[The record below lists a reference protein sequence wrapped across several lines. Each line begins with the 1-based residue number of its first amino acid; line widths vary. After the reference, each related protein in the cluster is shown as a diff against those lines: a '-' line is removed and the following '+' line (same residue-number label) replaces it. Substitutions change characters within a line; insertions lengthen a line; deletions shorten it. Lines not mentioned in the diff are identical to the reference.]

1 MAIKYLSNI
10 NLDNNQL
17 TEFKVENLDANPT
30 GLSGEGQLIFRT
42 DVGAGTLY
50 YHTGGDTWVAISS
63 GMVTWSLA
71 GTSGSP
77 QTISNGESASIL
89 GTSSNISTTAGAT
102 RQVVIDMIDT
112 AVTPGS
118 YTYANFT
125 VDQKGRITAAGSGVA
140 PITSFTIEGSGT
152 GGVAI
157 DNGDTIDFVVN
168 TGLTSVTSSVD
179 ADNKAVT
186 ISLQLPDLADM
197 TQTWLNTDELIVL
210 DNSET
215 GNAKQKRKASSEI
228 PLNLFGTPTADLAM
242 GTNKITGLTDPTAA
256 QDAATKNYVDA
267 ATVGLLE
274 FKGGFNASTGA
285 IDGGGNLTSGG
296 SRVAI
301 DVGDFYVVTTAGDF
315 YGDASEPLAIG
326 DQVICKSAAAA
337 GASVIGDWVT
347 VQANID
353 IATATTVGLASFPTA
368 GGLSITAPGAV
379 SIATQGGLTAATYG
393 SATAVSQITLDG
405 KGIATGA
412 ADVTIAIPST
422 QVTDFCTA
430 VETCVGSGLNYAA
443 TIGDGSATSIAVTHN
458 LGTRDVIVQLYDLS
472 TYDTIYCDVVRT
484 STTVVTITTTN
495 PIASNDARILISV
508 S

>member
-17 TEFKVENLDANPT
+17 TEFKVENLAAEPS

-42 DVGAGTLY
+42 DVGDGTLY
-50 YHTGGDTWVAISS
+50 YHTGSDTWVAISS
-63 GMVTWSLA
+63 GMVSWELK
-71 GTSGSP
+71 GDSGAD

-89 GTSSNISTTAGAT
+89 GTSLNISTTAGAT

-125 VDQKGRITAAGSGVA
+125 VDQKGRMTAAGSGVA
-140 PITSFTIEGSGT
+140 PVTSFSITDGT
-152 GGVAI
+152 TTEAVV
-157 DNGDTIDFVVN
+157 NGDTITFTEPGATSGIDVVVSA
-168 TGLTSVTSSVD
+168 TD
-179 ADNKAVT
+179 T
-186 ISLQLPDLADM
+186 ITFTLDLAELPDM
-197 TQTWLNTDELIVL
+197 TETWTTSDEFIVL
-210 DNSET
+210 DGST
-215 GNAKQKRKASSEI
+215 QKRKASNEI
-228 PLNLFGTPTADLAM
+228 PLNILGTPTADLAM
-242 GTNKITGLTDPTAA
+242 GTNKITGVTDPTAA
-256 QDAATKNYVDA
+256 QDAATKNYVDTA
-267 ATVGLLE
+267 VVGLLE
-274 FKGGFNASTGA
+274 FKGGFNATTGA

-315 YGDASEPLAIG
+315 YGDATEPLAIG
-326 DQVICKSAAAA
+326 DQVICKSDAAA

-368 GGLSITAPGAV
+368 GGLTITAPGAV
-379 SIATQGGLTAATYG
+379 SLDTQTSNGTYG
-393 SATAVSQITLDG
+393 GVTKSLSATIDT
-405 KGIATGA
+405 KGIVTGMSEQ
-412 ADVTIAIPST
+412 TIAIPST
-422 QVTDFCTA
+422 QVTDFCAA

-443 TIGDGSATSIAVTHN
+443 TIGDASATTIAVTHN

-484 STTVVTITTTN
+484 STTVVTITTTT
-495 PIASNDARILISV
+495 PIALNDARILISV